1 MSPDNKKKL
10 KKLRNKLDLLDNQLL
25 KLIKIRTNLVKDVLK
40 LKIYKKEII
49 DRKRIKKILLNIK
62 IKSLK
67 HDIDPMIT
75 IRIWKNMIWSYIDF
89 EKKNFRKK

>member
-62 IKSLK
+62 MKSLK
-67 HDIDPMIT
+67 HNIDPMIT
-75 IRIWKNMIWSYIDF
+75 KRIWKNMIWSYIDF

>member
-10 KKLRNKLDLLDNQLL
+10 KKLRKKLDLLDNQLL
-25 KLIKIRTNLVKDVLK
+25 RLIKIRTNLVKDVLK

-75 IRIWKNMIWSYIDF
+75 KRIWKNMIWSYIDF

>member
-25 KLIKIRTNLVKDVLK
+25 RLVKIRTNLVKDVLK

-67 HDIDPMIT
+67 HNIDPMIT
-75 IRIWKNMIWSYIDF
+75 NRIWKNMIWSYIDF
-89 EKKNFRKK
+89 EKKNFKKK

>member
-25 KLIKIRTNLVKDVLK
+25 RLIKIRTNLVKDVLK

-67 HDIDPMIT
+67 LNIDPMIT
-75 IRIWKNMIWSYIDF
+75 KRIWKNMIWSYIDF

>member
-10 KKLRNKLDLLDNQLL
+10 KKLRKKLDLLDNQLL
-25 KLIKIRTNLVKDVLK
+25 RLIKIRTNLVKDVLK

-49 DRKRIKKILLNIK
+49 DRKRIQKILLNIK

-67 HDIDPMIT
+67 QKIDPMIT
-75 IRIWKNMIWSYIDF
+75 KRIWKNMIWSYIDF
-89 EKKNFRKK
+89 EKKNFKKK

>member
-1 MSPDNKKKL
+1 MSPDNTKKL

-25 KLIKIRTNLVKDVLK
+25 RLIKIRTNLVKNVLK

-67 HDIDPMIT
+67 HGIDPMIT
-75 IRIWKNMIWSYIDF
+75 KRIWKNMIWSYIDF

>member
-25 KLIKIRTNLVKDVLK
+25 RLIKIRTNLVKDVLK

-62 IKSLK
+62 MKSLK

-75 IRIWKNMIWSYIDF
+75 KRIWKNMIWSYIDF
-89 EKKNFRKK
+89 EKKNFKKK